1 MRRTPRIIVKQTEEW
16 LDERWRILWMDNPP
30 RQADLSYY
38 EGAIKAVEF
47 LGYSWKRDK
56 DGKHIITKDWCN
68 VKTNNLKEEV
78 LAAIEQLSSEI
89 ESEVW

>member
-1 MRRTPRIIVKQTEEW
+1 
-16 LDERWRILWMDNPP
+16 MDNPP

-56 DGKHIITKDWCN
+56 DGKHTITKDWCN
-68 VKTNNLKEEV
+68 VKTNDLKEEV
-78 LAAIEQLSSEI
+78 LATIEQLASEI

>member
-1 MRRTPRIIVKQTEEW
+1 MRRMPQIIVKQTEEW

-38 EGAIKAVEF
+38 KGAIKAVEF
-47 LGYSWKRDK
+47 LGYSWKRDEN
-56 DGKHIITKDWCN
+56 GKHTIIKEWCN
-68 VKTNNLKEEV
+68 GKTNNLKEEV